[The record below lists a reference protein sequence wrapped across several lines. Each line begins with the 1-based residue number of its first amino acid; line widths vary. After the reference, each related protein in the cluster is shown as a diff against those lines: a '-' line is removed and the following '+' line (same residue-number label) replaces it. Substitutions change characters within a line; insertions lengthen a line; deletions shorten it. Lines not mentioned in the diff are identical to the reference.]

1 MPPPARS
8 TRPATVEEGGGEGAV
23 RLEEKERE
31 PCTMVVREDSAG
43 GREETA

>member
-1 MPPPARS
+1 
-8 TRPATVEEGGGEGAV
+8 VEEGGGEGAV

-31 PCTMVVREDSAG
+31 PCAVVVREDGAG